1 MTPFIRNSRNL
12 IFAVAA
18 LSGAAFPA
26 FAQDLS
32 TMVDQAVVAYNE
44 GLDAEDDGRYADACT
59 SYRDAAERFESAIY
73 SLIGQPMA
81 TEDERENTKAYA
93 DHLQEEVDSAKENAS
108 RVCGKS

>member
-1 MTPFIRNSRNL
+1 MKPFNLKSRNVIL
-12 IFAVAA
+12 AVLA

-26 FAQDLS
+26 FARDLG

-44 GLDAEDDGRYADACT
+44 GIDAEDNGRYADACR

-73 SLIGQPMA
+73 SLIGQSMQ

-93 DHLQEEVDSAKENAS
+93 DHLQERVDSAKENAS
-108 RVCGKS
+108 RVCAK